1 MLNLPILKYRRLQGD
16 MTEMYKIITNK
27 LDSDV
32 TLKFNIIP
40 AACYYRG
47 NIQKIR
53 PDDVTI
59 FVNFPFLLQLDAVVE
74 AESVN
79 SFKGRLDRFSNDQEV
94 KYNCKADIKDTGSRT
109 GAEVM

>member
-47 NIQKIR
+47 NI
-53 PDDVTI
+53 
-59 FVNFPFLLQLDAVVE
+59 
-74 AESVN
+74 
-79 SFKGRLDRFSNDQEV
+79 
-94 KYNCKADIKDTGSRT
+94 
-109 GAEVM
+109 